1 MDELASTCRASR
13 REAIVDALLAVALG
27 LGSFGL
33 YLATL
38 APTVL
43 FADGGE
49 FQFAPYILGIVHPTG
64 YPLFLLLGW
73 AWSHLLPIG
82 EVAYRMNLFSAWWA
96 AWAVG
101 LGYLVAVYV
110 VRRAAPA
117 ADPLSTRLAAGA
129 AAATFAVGR
138 TFWSEAVIAEVYSF
152 NAFFVALA
160 LWLLFRVEE
169 APERTPSAPGRIS
182 SFAQRSLALAAA
194 YGLSLTHHATMALL
208 LPGIAVFIWLTNRRP
223 RSRFPNRLAA
233 PETRPV
239 TILAPR
245 SRLRQIGFAVALL
258 LALTAPL
265 LLYLYL
271 PLRAPYTPYTTL
283 HLSDTQVLT
292 TYENTAR
299 GWLAH
304 LTASTFANTYLV
316 RPEAAL
322 AWNERLVMV
331 WDLLRDQF
339 GWVGAGLALIGLGR
353 LVVRRR
359 WAVLALTGLSYVAGV
374 AFNMAYFIG
383 DVQVLFIPSYLFVSL
398 WLGVGVVTV
407 AQAAAAGL
415 VRWKGSAVTYAN
427 FGQRGYQRLT
437 EGIQRLTAQAVAALG
452 LALPLAL
459 LITNFSAVGQSGN
472 TEARDTWQAIL
483 AQPIPQGAVL
493 LSNDRNEMMPLWYYQ
508 YVEGRRPDLLGLF
521 PLVVAD
527 PAYANVGGL
536 VEQAL
541 SSERPVYL
549 IKPMPGLEVKAQL
562 DPAGDLSPLVRVT
575 GPAQERPPTHPNQ
588 VALAGVMR
596 LNGYDQSSPSA
607 RPGQTVTLTLYWQPQ
622 SEIKRDYTS
631 YVHLVNEAGQSIAQS
646 DHRLGGN
653 YYPTSLWR
661 PGEVL
666 RDQHV
671 LSIPAGTPPGTYRL
685 VAGMYL
691 YPSLE
696 PLGSG
701 ADMGLLAVKDAA
713 SIRTAPPDDVQ
724 HPAEVGFGDR
734 IMLLGYDQELASG
747 HLKLTLY
754 WQAERLLNSNWTVFV
769 HLVDAAGTLQS
780 QHDGQPRDGHY
791 PTSVWDSGEVVDD
804 QHLLPLPDGLAD
816 GAYQVEVGLYST
828 QSGERLPTL
837 DDEGNSIGDCAPLFT
852 LTRADGKWQVQ

>member
-1 MDELASTCRASR
+1 MDLMDELAFTCRASR
-13 REAIVDALLAVALG
+13 REAIVDALLAVVLG

-73 AWSHLLPIG
+73 AWSHLLPVG
-82 EVAYRMNLFSAWWA
+82 DVAYRMNLFSAWWA

-101 LGYLVAVYV
+101 LSYLVGVCV
-110 VRRAAPA
+110 VRRVAPA
-117 ADPLSTRLAAGA
+117 ADPLAARLAAIA
-129 AAATFAVGR
+129 AAATFAVGQ
-138 TFWSEAVIAEVYSF
+138 TFWGEAVIAEVYTF
-152 NAFFVALA
+152 NAFFVALV

-169 APERTPSAPGRIS
+169 APERTPLAPGRIS
-182 SFAQRSLALAAA
+182 SFARRSLALAAA
-194 YGLSLTHHATMALL
+194 YGFSLTHHVLL
-208 LPGIAVFIWLTNRRP
+208 LPGIAVFIWLTNRQPRP
-223 RSRFPNRLAA
+223 RFPTRLAA

-239 TILAPR
+239 TILAAR
-245 SRLRQIGFAVALL
+245 SRLRQVGFAVALL
-258 LALTAPL
+258 LALTVPL

-283 HLSDTQVLT
+283 HLSDNQVLT
-292 TYENTAR
+292 TYENTTR

-304 LTASTFANTYLV
+304 LTASTYANRYLV
-316 RPEAAL
+316 RPDAIV

-339 GWVGAGLALIGLGR
+339 GWVGVGLALIGLGR
-353 LVVRRR
+353 LVAGRR

-374 AFNMAYFIG
+374 AFNLVYSIG
-383 DVQVLFIPSYLFVSL
+383 DVQVLFIPSYLFASL
-398 WLGVGVVTV
+398 WLGVGVMTL

-415 VRWKGSAVTYAN
+415 VRWKGSAVTYIN

-437 EGIQRLTAQAVAALG
+437 EALQRLTVRAVAALG
-452 LALPLAL
+452 LALPLVL
-459 LITNFSAVGQSGN
+459 LAANFSAVDQSGN
-472 TEARDTWQAIL
+472 TQARDTWQAIL
-483 AQPIPQGAVL
+483 ARPIPQGAVL

-541 SSERPVYL
+541 SSQRPVYL
-549 IKPMPGLEVKAQL
+549 IKSMPGLEVKVQL
-562 DPAGDLSPLVRVT
+562 DPAGDLAPLVRVA
-575 GPAQERPPTHPNQ
+575 GPAQQRPPTHPNQ
-588 VALAGVMR
+588 VALGGVMR
-596 LNGYDQSSPSA
+596 LVGYDQSPPSA
-607 RPGQTVTLTLYWQPQ
+607 RPGQAITLTLYWQPQ
-622 SEIKRDYTS
+622 SEIEHDYTS
-631 YVHLVNEAGQSIAQS
+631 YVHLVNEAGQGLAQS
-646 DHRLGGN
+646 DHQLGGT

-666 RDQHV
+666 RDQH
-671 LSIPAGTPPGTYRL
+671 LLNIPAGTPPGIYRL

-691 YPSLE
+691 YPSME
-696 PLGSG
+696 ALGSG
-701 ADMGLLAVKDAA
+701 TDIGLLAVKDAA
-713 SIRTAPPDDVQ
+713 GVRTTLPDDVQ
-724 HPAEVGFGDR
+724 HPAEVSFGDR
-734 IMLLGYDQELASG
+734 IMLLGYDQELAAG
-747 HLKLTLY
+747 GLKLTLY
-754 WQAERLLNSNWTVFV
+754 WQAEQPLISNWTVFV
-769 HLVDAAGTLQS
+769 HLVDATGTLES

-791 PTSVWDSGEVVDD
+791 PTSVWDPGEVVDD
-804 QHLLPLPDGLAD
+804 QHLLPLPDDLAD
-816 GAYQVEVGLYST
+816 GTYRLEIGLYST
-828 QSGERLPTL
+828 ESDERLPTL
-837 DDEGNSIGDCAPLFT
+837 DDEGNRTGDSAPLAT
-852 LTRADGKWQVQ
+852 LTRAGGKWQLP

>member
-1 MDELASTCRASR
+1 
-13 REAIVDALLAVALG
+13 LG

-101 LGYLVAVYV
+101 LSYLAAVCV

-117 ADPLSTRLAAGA
+117 ADPLSTRLAAGVA
-129 AAATFAVGR
+129 AAAFAVGR
-138 TFWSEAVIAEVYSF
+138 TFWSQAIIAEVYSF
-152 NAFFVALA
+152 NAFFVALV
-160 LWLLFRVEE
+160 LWLLFRVAE

-182 SFAQRSLALAAA
+182 SFARRSLALAAA
-194 YGLSLTHHATMALL
+194 YGFSLTHHVTMALL
-208 LPGIAVFIWLTNRRP
+208 LPGIVVFIWLTNRQPRP
-223 RSRFPNRLAA
+223 RFPNRLAA

-239 TILAPR
+239 TLLAPR
-245 SRLRQIGFAVALL
+245 SRLRRIGFAAALS
-258 LALTAPL
+258 LALAAPL

-304 LTASTFANTYLV
+304 LTASTYANTYLV
-316 RPEAAL
+316 RPDAGM

-331 WDLLRDQF
+331 GDLLRDEF
-339 GWVGAGLALIGLGR
+339 GWVGVGLALIGLGR
-353 LVVRRR
+353 LAAERR
-359 WAVLALTGLSYVAGV
+359 WPALALTGLGYAAGV
-374 AFNMAYFIG
+374 AFNMIYFIG

-398 WLGVGVVTV
+398 WLGIGVVTL
-407 AQAAAAGL
+407 AQVAAAGL

-437 EGIQRLTAQAVAALG
+437 EGIQRLTTQAVAALG
-452 LALPLAL
+452 VGIPLVL
-459 LITNFSAVGQSGN
+459 LIANFSAVDQSRN
-472 TEARDTWQAIL
+472 TEARDRWQTIL
-483 AQPIPQGAVL
+483 AQPIPQRAVL

-508 YVEGRRPDLLGLF
+508 YVEGRRLDLLGLF

-527 PAYANVGGL
+527 PAYGNVGGL

-541 SSERPVYL
+541 LSGRPVYL
-549 IKPMPGLEVKAQL
+549 VKPMPGLEVKAQL
-562 DPAGDLSPLVRVT
+562 DPDDDLPPLVHVT
-575 GPAQERPPTHPNQ
+575 GPAQERPPTHPDQ

-596 LNGYDQSSPSA
+596 LIGYDQSPPSA
-607 RPGQTVTLTLYWQPQ
+607 RPGQAVTLTLYWQPQ
-622 SEIKRDYTS
+622 SEIERDYTS
-631 YVHLVNEAGQSIAQS
+631 YVHLVNEAGQSVAQS
-646 DHRLGGN
+646 DHRLGGD

-666 RDQHV
+666 RDRHE

-696 PLGSG
+696 PLGGG
-701 ADMGLLAVKDAA
+701 ADMGLLAVKDPA
-713 SIRTAPPDDVQ
+713 SIQTALPDNVQ
-724 HPAEVGFGDR
+724 HPAEVSFGNR
-734 IMLLGYDQELASG
+734 IMLLGYDQELAAG
-747 HLKLTLY
+747 ALKLTLY
-754 WQAERLLNSNWTVFV
+754 WQAEQPLNPNWTVFV
-769 HLVDAAGTLQS
+769 HLVDAAGTLKS
-780 QHDGQPRDGHY
+780 QHDGQPRDSHY
-791 PTSVWDSGEVVDD
+791 PTSVWDPGEVVDD

-816 GAYQVEVGLYST
+816 GTYRVLIGLYST
-828 QSGERLPTL
+828 ESGERLPTL
-837 DDEGNSIGDCAPLFT
+837 DDEGNSIGDSAPLFA
-852 LTRADGKWQVQ
+852 LTRAGGKWQAQ